1 MDKAGIGMLFDT
13 EYEAAVELA
22 RGLTEAQ
29 WDLPSL
35 CEEWS
40 VGDVVLHIA
49 YHTHRDGL
57 RETLPSMDKVTAKLV
72 AREHAD
78 TREGLLAWLARPV
91 PASAR
96 ENKGNV
102 CELVIHS
109 QDIRRVTRDT
119 RAYPEPTMRLALD
132 TCVTILGTRFIVD
145 RVHRV
150 AKGLRLVATDM
161 EWSHGT
167 GPEVHGAAEALL
179 MAVAARPAALADLS
193 GDGVPTM
200 AARLGAAPPLGTG

>member
-1 MDKAGIGMLFDT
+1 VNKTEIGMLFDT

-22 RGLTEAQ
+22 QGLTERE

-35 CEEWS
+35 CDEWS
-40 VGDVVLHIA
+40 VGEVVLHIA

-96 ENKGNV
+96 RDKGNL

-109 QDIRRVTRDT
+109 QDIRRVTGRT
-119 RAYPEPTMRLALD
+119 RSYPEPTLRLALD
-132 TCVTILGTRFIVD
+132 TCVTILGTRFVVD

-161 EWSHGT
+161 QWSHGT
-167 GPEVHGAAEALL
+167 GPEVHGTAEALL
-179 MAVAARPAALADLS
+179 MAVAARPAALADLG
-193 GDGVPTM
+193 GDGVPTI
-200 AARLGAAPPLGTG
+200 AARLGAAAPPVTT

>member
-1 MDKAGIGMLFDT
+1 MDKAGIGMLFDA

-22 RGLTEAQ
+22 RGLSEGE
-29 WDLPSL
+29 WVLPSL

-57 RETLPSMDKVTAKLV
+57 GEKLGSIDKVTAKLV

-78 TREGLLAWLARPV
+78 NREGLLAWLARPV

-96 ENKGNV
+96 KDKGNV

-109 QDIRRVTRDT
+109 QDIRRVTGST

-150 AKGLRLVATDM
+150 ARGLRLVATDM

-193 GDGVPTM
+193 GEGVPTM
-200 AARLGAAPPLGTG
+200 AQRLGAAAST

>member
-1 MDKAGIGMLFDT
+1 VA
-13 EYEAAVELA
+13 
-22 RGLTEAQ
+22 
-29 WDLPSL
+29 
-35 CEEWS
+35 
-40 VGDVVLHIA
+40 DVVLHIA

-78 TREGLLAWLARPV
+78 TREGLLAWLGRPV

-102 CELVIHS
+102 CELVIHQ
-109 QDIRRVTRDT
+109 QDIRRVAGGPRS
-119 RAYPEPTMRLALD
+119 YPEPTLRLALD

-145 RVHRV
+145 RAHRV
-150 AKGLRLVATDM
+150 AKGLHLVATDM
-161 EWSHGT
+161 SWSHGT
-167 GPEVHGAAEALL
+167 GPEVRGTAEALL

-193 GDGVPTM
+193 GEGVPTM
-200 AARLGAAPPLGTG
+200 AARLGAAAPPVTA